1 MGVNGCEW
9 FIDDAGDPLKQ
20 TNSAEVL
27 SGSLGPLE
35 RLVFIDKR
43 PQCVEHL
50 AKEAWMQRLA
60 KSKMHQNAAL
70 GHVFP
75 MFLGKFAGRH
85 GLSHE
90 IEVFPADF
98 PFDSLRRIWDPLDH
112 SVLASSAKFWR
123 LRAWPGS

>member
-1 MGVNGCEW
+1 MVVNGCEW

-60 KSKMHQNAAL
+60 KSKMLHLAMFFRCCWGNLQE
-70 GHVFP
+70 GMGFP
-75 MFLGKFAGRH
+75 MK
-85 GLSHE
+85 
-90 IEVFPADF
+90 IM
-98 PFDSLRRIWDPLDH
+98 
-112 SVLASSAKFWR
+112 K
-123 LRAWPGS
+123 